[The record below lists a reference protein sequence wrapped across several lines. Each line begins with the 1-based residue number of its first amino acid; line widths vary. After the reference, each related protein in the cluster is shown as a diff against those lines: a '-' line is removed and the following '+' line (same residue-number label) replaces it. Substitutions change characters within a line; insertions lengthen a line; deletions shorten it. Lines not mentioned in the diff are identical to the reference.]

1 MDSIVPKNKR
11 TDQFTVRMCF
21 IFDLQYT
28 VLIIEH
34 ENMAKI
40 EGESLYT
47 INLAIIEQEQ
57 MAGQKDVILSDGQG
71 EHKQTNE
78 DKQVLDRH

>member
-1 MDSIVPKNKR
+1 
-11 TDQFTVRMCF
+11 MCF
-21 IFDLQYT
+21 IFNLEYT
-28 VLIIEH
+28 VLIIER

-47 INLAIIEQEQ
+47 INLAIIQQEQ
-57 MAGQKDVILSDGQG
+57 MAGQKGVILSDGQG

-78 DKQVLDRH
+78 DKEVLDRH